1 MRLKFNFI
9 FFFKDF
15 GNRENVNEK
24 LIIEIN
30 NEKKLLE
37 EQKKLLDLLKERIDN
52 DKDQDALN
60 NQNKDQFKTADVLI
74 KEADNANDTQNLID
88 TIDLKNKELQNIV
101 DEIKDI
107 GLDQKIFNSTI
118 VQQVLTT
125 TASIIT
131 FKNTS
136 STMTSTTTTIAGE
149 KTQVEKIY

>member
-1 MRLKFNFI
+1 LRLKFNFI